1 MEIEFQGPPKN
12 SWAFPAEAF
21 FIPALTLHSS
31 TLHLPTTLEH
41 RYSMAI
47 TTERPAKRAKLLSDE
62 SSSEAESEG
71 DVAAPA
77 AGPTN
82 GFKVN
87 EEYARRFEHNKK
99 REEMHR
105 LEEKYQTQPSKDGKG
120 KGRAGNY
127 NEDEDEDEDSEDDES
142 EDDDGDLATRDVDEE
157 IFATLKAIKEK
168 DPRVYDKGVTFYREF
183 ESDVDG
189 AGAAG
194 KQGGKERPV
203 YLQDYHRQNLL
214 AGYTGEEHEEAD
226 DVPPTYDQEQDAVRR
241 QLVDSMHTTAAG
253 TVDDDE
259 DGADDDDDD
268 FLVTKSKTKP
278 AATTA
283 AVSANGV
290 HPARATRIKD
300 RSKLI
305 TDQDVAAADEDPERY
320 LSNFMAARAWVPSET
335 SRWQAFD
342 SDDSDEEK
350 RADEFEEAYNLRF
363 EDPNTANEKLQSF
376 ARDVGKYGV
385 RRDEKTARQKQRDRE
400 REAKDMAKREREEER
415 ARLRKLKIE
424 EAEEKVKKI
433 KEAAGMAKGEEID
446 VSEWKDVLD
455 GDFDDDMWEKEMKR
469 RFGDDYYAGG
479 EEKVKKPRWEDDIA
493 IDDLVP
499 DFEKT
504 ETQVAFTLS
513 SDEDEVEAGGA
524 EEAAQESDEDEG
536 ERPSKRSKG
545 KKKDHKKEKAEA
557 KRTARRERRQIES
570 IVDSSLPLSHPSLAS
585 SSTTAKEPVIGFRYR
600 ETSPITFGLSARDI
614 LFADDTQLN
623 QYAGLK
629 KMAAFRDAEKKRRD
643 KKKYSKKGRLREWR
657 REVFGSV
664 DGPKDPVGSA
674 VVGGEGE
681 ERKQTSV
688 KVGTDQPDNVVEGKR
703 GGKKRKRK
711 SKAGTSG
718 GQVFEFLGSM

>member
-1 MEIEFQGPPKN
+1 
-12 SWAFPAEAF
+12 
-21 FIPALTLHSS
+21 
-31 TLHLPTTLEH
+31 
-41 RYSMAI
+41 MAI

-62 SSSEAESEG
+62 SSSEAESES

-105 LEEKYQTQPSKDGKG
+105 LEEKYHSQPNKDGKG
-120 KGRAGNY
+120 RARGGKFGEE
-127 NEDEDEDEDSEDDES
+127 EDDEEDSEEDES

-183 ESDVDG
+183 EGDVEG
-189 AGAAG
+189 EAAG
-194 KQGGKERPV
+194 KQSGKEKPV

-226 DVPPTYDQEQDAVRR
+226 DVPPTYDQEQDAVRQ
-241 QLVDSMHTTAAG
+241 QL
-253 TVDDDE
+253 
-259 DGADDDDDD
+259 
-268 FLVTKSKTKP
+268 P
-278 AATTA
+278 AATAA

-305 TDQDVAAADEDPERY
+305 TDQDVAAADQDPERY

-400 REAKDMAKREREEER
+400 RETKDMAKREREEER

-479 EEKVKKPRWEDDIA
+479 EEKVEKPTWDDDIA

-513 SDEDEVEAGGA
+513 SDEDEVEEGGA
-524 EEAAQESDEDEG
+524 EEAAQESDEDED